1 MMQVRLL
8 FLICFNGAKTL
19 GFRSHR
25 QNTIKNGTAYGAN
38 RLEVIL
44 MTDNEKKLI
53 QAKHRLEQAENR
65 NRKKERTERNHRL
78 IVEGAILEKLLPEIK
93 TMNFTDIE
101 GYLLDKLS

>member
-1 MMQVRLL
+1 
-8 FLICFNGAKTL
+8 
-19 GFRSHR
+19 
-25 QNTIKNGTAYGAN
+25 
-38 RLEVIL
+38 

-53 QAKHRLEQAENR
+53 QAKHRLEQAER

-101 GYLLDKLS
+101 GYLLEKLN

>member
-1 MMQVRLL
+1 MPKHLD
-8 FLICFNGAKTL
+8 FEAKEE
-19 GFRSHR
+19 
-25 QNTIKNGTAYGAN
+25 NTIKNGTAYGAN
-38 RLEVIL
+38 RLEVIF

-93 TMNFTDIE
+93 TMKFTDIE
-101 GYLLDKLS
+101 GYLRRNLN

>member
-1 MMQVRLL
+1 MPKHSD
-8 FLICFNGAKTL
+8 FGATDE
-19 GFRSHR
+19 
-25 QNTIKNGTAYGAN
+25 NTIKNGTTYGAN
-38 RLEVIL
+38 RLELIF
-44 MTDNEKKLI
+44 MTEDEKKLI

-101 GYLLDKLS
+101 EYLLKKLN

>member
-1 MMQVRLL
+1 MPKHSD
-8 FLICFNGAKTL
+8 FGATDE
-19 GFRSHR
+19 
-25 QNTIKNGTAYGAN
+25 NTIKNGTAYGAN
-38 RLEVIL
+38 RLEVIF
-44 MTDNEKKLI
+44 MTEDEKKLI

-101 GYLLDKLS
+101 GYLLEKLN

>member
-1 MMQVRLL
+1 MVPKHSD
-8 FLICFNGAKTL
+8 FGATDK
-19 GFRSHR
+19 
-25 QNTIKNGTAYGAN
+25 NAIKNGTAYGAN
-38 RLEVIL
+38 RMEVIF

-78 IVEGAILEKLLPEIK
+78 IVEGAILEKVLPKIK

-101 GYLLDKLS
+101 GYLLEKLN

>member
-1 MMQVRLL
+1 MPKHSD
-8 FLICFNGAKTL
+8 FGATEK
-19 GFRSHR
+19 
-25 QNTIKNGTAYGAN
+25 NAIKNGTTYGAN
-38 RLEVIL
+38 RLEVIF
-44 MTDNEKKLI
+44 MTDDEKKLI

-101 GYLLDKLS
+101 GYLRGKLN